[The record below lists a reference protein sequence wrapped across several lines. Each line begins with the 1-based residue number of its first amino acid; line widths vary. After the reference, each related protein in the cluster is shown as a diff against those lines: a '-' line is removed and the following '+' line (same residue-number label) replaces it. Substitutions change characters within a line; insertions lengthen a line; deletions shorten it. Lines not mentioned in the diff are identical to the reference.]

1 MGSIAQQRKEVYYSG
16 QVQGVGFRYTTLQI
30 ARGFDV
36 TGYVENLSDGRVHLV
51 VEAEP
56 AEAKRFLAEIEHRL
70 GEYIR
75 AGKVAELAPTGEFTG
90 FSIRH

>member
-1 MGSIAQQRKEVYYSG
+1 MGSIGQHRKEVYYSG

-36 TGYVENLSDGRVHLV
+36 KGYVENLSDGRVHLV

-56 AEAKRFLAEIEHRL
+56 GEAKRFLDEIKNRL
-70 GEYIR
+70 GDYIR
-75 AGKVAELAPTGEFTG
+75 GAKVAELAASGEFAG